1 MQRHN
6 MKGGKKKRGQRKPAL
21 DDECVSASALDWALK
36 HVLRHGDTDIFP
48 VPFEYK
54 AIAADWTV
62 IRKELS
68 SQHIA
73 ELALRGNISLAT
85 PKTSFGFRVAHQLD
99 PLDTLLYTALVY
111 EMGPYIEASRTGRKV
126 ACSYRYKPTKEGDF
140 FPRDN
145 GWGTF
150 TSRSRKLAESSK
162 YVLSI
167 DIADFFNQIY
177 QHRLCGALETAGIS
191 KVRAENFEVF
201 IRRFS
206 AKQSQGIPVGPSA
219 SNLLAE
225 CCLADV
231 DRTLRELNLRFV
243 RYIDDFRVFSKERSS
258 LIEALQEITTLL
270 HRNHRL
276 AIQGG
281 KTRVE
286 KAGDFVRRRFDDPA
300 KEFQVEMEDRLEEL
314 AEQLSEEMEYG
325 EMSIDD
331 IDDEQLRGQMYECLE
346 DLFRSTLNATPVRYG
361 TLRYLLREAGG
372 WRSRRIYPLILDNVD
387 KLMPVFGELCKYIDK
402 TIPTLQKH
410 ARPIGEALLKGA
422 ERSDYS
428 SSNFVAMWALGLFQK
443 HPQLMSYSRAMAFAE
458 SRPKLGLRPQAL
470 LAKTHSKEHWVR
482 RHKEELMELGPRD
495 RRALIWSASVLP
507 ESERNPWLKAVESQC
522 SDILDRAVA
531 MSVRGGA

>member
-1 MQRHN
+1 
-6 MKGGKKKRGQRKPAL
+6 MKGEKTKHGRRKPPL

-36 HVLRHGDTDIFP
+36 HVRRYDDTDIFP
-48 VPFEYK
+48 VPFEYR

-62 IRKELS
+62 IRQALS
-68 SQHIA
+68 SQNIA
-73 ELALRGNISLAT
+73 KVPLRGNISLAT

-99 PLDTLLYTALVY
+99 PRDTLLYTASVY
-111 EMGPYIEASRTGRKV
+111 EMGPYIEANRESRTV
-126 ACSYRYKPTKEGDF
+126 ACSYRFEPTKEGGF

-150 TSRSRKLAESSK
+150 TAQSRELAESSK
-162 YVLSI
+162 YVLSV

-191 KVRAENFEVF
+191 KARAQNFEKF
-201 IRRFS
+201 IRRFT
-206 AKQSQGIPVGPSA
+206 AKESQGIPVGPSA

-231 DRTLRELNLRFV
+231 DSTLRDLKLSFV
-243 RYIDDFRVFSKERSS
+243 RYIDDFRVFSRERPP
-258 LIEALQEITTLL
+258 LIEALQQITTLL

-281 KTRVE
+281 KTQLE
-286 KAGDFVRRRFDDPA
+286 KAKEFVRRRFDDPA
-300 KEFQVEMEDRLEEL
+300 REFQVEMEDRLEEL
-314 AEQLSEEMEYG
+314 AEQLNEEMEYG

-331 IDDEQLRGQMYECLE
+331 IDDEQLRSQMYECLE
-346 DLFRSTLNATPVRYG
+346 DLFRAALKARPVRYG

-372 WRSRRIYPLILDNVD
+372 WRSRRIYPLILDNVEV
-387 KLMPVFGELCKYIDK
+387 LMPVFGDLCKYVAK
-402 TIPTLQKH
+402 TVPPIEKY

-428 SSNFVAMWALGLFQK
+428 SSDFVAMWALSLFEK
-443 HPQLMSYSRAMAFAE
+443 HPKLMSFSKAMAFSE
-458 SRPKLGLRPQAL
+458 SRPELGLRPQAL
-470 LAKTHSKEHWVR
+470 LAKTHSKGHWVR
-482 RHKEELMELGPRD
+482 RHKEGLMELGPWD
-495 RRALIWSASVLP
+495 RRALIWSASALP
-507 ESERNPWLKAVESQC
+507 ASERNAWLSAVESQC

-531 MSVRGGA
+531 KGVRGGA